1 MKRLLCILLAVI
13 LSVTVTTP
21 TLSVSADSVTD
32 RTADQS
38 YIRGDA
44 DGDDNTDWTER
55 FHQLLG
61 MPLSKGYN
69 TITAIWVDADLLYR
83 PAFEPDTN
91 KPMQLTLQKT
101 GNDDFDAM
109 FETWF
114 EKNTI
119 SSYYTGAY
127 PWTRLGYTYDWADN
141 GTDYGLSEFIIF
153 KGAEATVECTYD
165 LEAFAEY
172 AKNQT

>member
-1 MKRLLCILLAVI
+1 M
-13 LSVTVTTP
+13 TVTTP
-21 TLSVSADSVTD
+21 VLSVSADSA
-32 RTADQS
+32 ADQS

-44 DGDDNTDWTER
+44 DGD
-55 FHQLLG
+55 G
-61 MPLSKGYN
+61 K
-69 TITAIWVDADLLYR
+69 ITVL
-83 PAFEPDTN
+83 
-91 KPMQLTLQKT
+91 
-101 GNDDFDAM
+101 DAM

-127 PWTRLGYTYDWADN
+127 PWTRLGHTYDWADN

-153 KGAEATVECTYD
+153 KGAEVTVECTYD

-172 AKNQT
+172 AKNQI